1 MEQRK
6 NLPALFARPSWALG
20 RFSDWP
26 SEVERFFDDVARRRW
41 PASFNGDEAFNPSI
55 DVAETG
61 DAIDV
66 TAELPGCELKDVDI
80 SVTGQTITIRG
91 EKKSEKETK
100 GKNWQMSERSY
111 GSFSRQIPL
120 DFSVD
125 PAKVEATFDKGVLK
139 VHVPKPPE
147 AKSETKKIAIK
158 GWTH

>member
-1 MEQRK
+1 MEQRS

-26 SEVERFFDDVARRRW
+26 SEVERFFDDFARRRW
-41 PASFNGDEAFNPSI
+41 PASFNGGEVFNPSI

-66 TAELPGCELKDVDI
+66 TAELPGCESKDVDI
-80 SVTGQTITIRG
+80 SVTGRTMTIRG

-111 GSFSRQIPL
+111 GSFSRVIPL
-120 DFSVD
+120 EFSVD
-125 PAKVEATFDKGVLK
+125 PAKVEATFDKGVLR

-158 GWTH
+158 G